1 MLVSVGMYE
10 WLKHKNKL
18 GEIGNKKIYDP
29 RTYGR
34 AAETSMAARVTQLC
48 RDLRSAGRSLA
59 Q

>member
-1 MLVSVGMYE
+1 MPLDNRIE
-10 WLKHKNKL
+10 KID
-18 GEIGNKKIYDP
+18 GEIGNKKVYDP